1 MPDCSCDICQ
11 LFHSNPTC
19 ESKSFG
25 GPHVKLNDQV
35 KLWGKFNGVVEFLG
49 TVHFRHKVSI
59 YLAGLKLDGPISFSS
74 LCGYR
79 LYCPRTERILVPP
92 LFLKLLAPGS
102 RGAPTTTGLEVSP
115 NGPMIRKNRA
125 LFKESDPFVYQLRF
139 GTK

>member
-1 MPDCSCDICQ
+1 MTVFCSSLI
-11 LFHSNPTC
+11 HSVCTQNTS
-19 ESKSFG
+19 EH
-25 GPHVKLNDQV
+25 PHLA
-35 KLWGKFNGVVEFLG
+35 
-49 TVHFRHKVSI
+49 KV
-59 YLAGLKLDGPISFSS
+59 SFSS